1 MAELVKE
8 PKVAKVKRLAS
19 DAIEELFML
28 NKPEK
33 VKGKD
38 GKTYELFHR
47 YGPSNGAYT
56 KDDLMEIIGFKRE
69 LKKVE
74 TDANKRYKS
83 ISEAREVVSAREGM
97 LKRKLHSRVMAC
109 KGKLVKEYQEVGLIP
124 LMAFAR
130 LHSETEERRFFIQG
144 FCNADGEF
152 VIGNR
157 DDAALWAIEVMSG
170 ARGMAA
176 KYRLAH
182 AVGKDLINK
191 GLLSGHIK
199 ERLALTLKA

>member
-8 PKVAKVKRLAS
+8 PKAKPKRMAS

-28 NKPEK
+28 DKPEK
-33 VKGKD
+33 VKGRD

-56 KDDLMEIIGFKRE
+56 KDDLMELVGFKSE

-74 TDANKRYKS
+74 KDANKRYKS
-83 ISEAREVVSAREGM
+83 ISEAREVVDSREGM
-97 LKRKLHSRVMAC
+97 LKRKLHSRIMSC
-109 KGKLVKEYQEVGLIP
+109 KGKLMREYQEIGLIP
-124 LMAFAR
+124 LMAFVR
-130 LHSETEERRFFIQG
+130 IHSETEDRKFFIEG
-144 FCNADGEF
+144 FCNLDGEF

-170 ARGMAA
+170 ARGMAQ

-182 AVGKDLINK
+182 AVGKDLVNK
-191 GLLSGHIK
+191 GLLSGPIK